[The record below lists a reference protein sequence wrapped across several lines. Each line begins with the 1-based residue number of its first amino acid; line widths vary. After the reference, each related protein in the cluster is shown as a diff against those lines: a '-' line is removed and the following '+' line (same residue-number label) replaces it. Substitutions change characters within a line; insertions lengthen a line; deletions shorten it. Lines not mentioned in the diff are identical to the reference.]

1 MWHVYH
7 REAQITVPGD
17 WRASGDLEREGA
29 AAKQTQDYKLISS
42 VRILRLREFD

>member
-7 REAQITVPGD
+7 REAQITEPCD
-17 WRASGDLEREGA
+17 CRASGDFEREGA
-29 AAKQTQDYKLISS
+29 PVMQTQGYKLISS